1 MEVESECIFLTP
13 RRTACSHREDI
24 SNVLTGNITHP
35 QLWFKFPWPGTSKP
49 DTHTLHYQAP
59 SSLAVSL
66 GLPTYTDSTWAAN
79 LVLNTACRYLLKWL
93 ALLNKS
99 FFSRY
104 AWAKLCIF
112 PVQGDILLF
121 VCDSWSQTW
130 RSPHCEHEW
139 HPAAWQLGRK
149 QRCSLNYPA
158 KTQIFTPKLS
168 WVAATL
174 YQLVIPLSKERR
186 EMDFFLFSLLVK
198 RLKAI

>member
-1 MEVESECIFLTP
+1 MSRNNQAKHPHI
-13 RRTACSHREDI
+13 
-24 SNVLTGNITHP
+24 VLPSP
-35 QLWFKFPWPGTSKP
+35 QQHGSF
-49 DTHTLHYQAP
+49 
-59 SSLAVSL
+59 
-66 GLPTYTDSTWAAN
+66 TWATHLHIAWATN
-79 LVLNTACRYLLKWL
+79 LVLNTVCGHPFKWL

-99 FFSRY
+99 FFSRHVR
-104 AWAKLCIF
+104 AKLRIF

-121 VCDSWSQTW
+121 VCGCWSQTC

-139 HPAAWQLGRK
+139 HPAAWQLGRE
-149 QRCSLNYPA
+149 QCWSLNYPA